1 MALIRISKSFYML
14 TTVLSFLEMNQL
26 LSAELI
32 ALFYLILWHAKY
44 YRWST
49 S

>member
-32 ALFYLILWHAKY
+32 ALFYLI
-44 YRWST
+44 
-49 S
+49 